1 MFLSKIFYSSR
12 QCLSPQRCI
21 NEYWEPNVG
30 GTGGYYPVI
39 NQHPIQRQYQN
50 AWSLTVRE
58 TMFSFG
64 RWKPQACDGSILFS
78 KLKMKIKGSLNGNY
92 MFLFIFVLTI
102 HWHIKITLQPCTSTM
117 PTNLLEVM
125 LPGLSGGLEHKLDKA
140 EGGSS
145 KSH

>member
-1 MFLSKIFYSSR
+1 
-12 QCLSPQRCI
+12 
-21 NEYWEPNVG
+21 
-30 GTGGYYPVI
+30 
-39 NQHPIQRQYQN
+39 
-50 AWSLTVRE
+50 
-58 TMFSFG
+58 MFSFG

-102 HWHIKITLQPCTSTM
+102 HWHIKITLQPYTSTM

-140 EGGSS
+140 GGGRTF
-145 KSH
+145 